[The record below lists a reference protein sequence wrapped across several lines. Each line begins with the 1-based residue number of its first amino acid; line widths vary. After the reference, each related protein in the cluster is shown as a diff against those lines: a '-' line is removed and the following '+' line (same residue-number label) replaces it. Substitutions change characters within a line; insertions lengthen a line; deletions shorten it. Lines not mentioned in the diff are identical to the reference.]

1 MSYFTPDFLIFF
13 QDLAANNNRDW
24 FHDNKKRYE
33 KSVKE
38 PFKKFVQVLIDAA
51 AEYDDKIGQIAPK
64 QAIFRIHRDIR
75 FSKDKTPYKIQSSA
89 IISPYGRSK
98 MDAPSGFYLEITP
111 EHFRIYGG
119 LYRVAKED
127 LVKVRK
133 AITQNVEEFKALYT
147 DTHFVKYFGEIHGEK
162 NKRLPKE
169 FKENLETEPLI
180 ANKQFYY
187 FTELNLDLLFDE
199 SIVNE
204 IMQRYQ
210 VMDKLSDFFRRAL
223 R

>member
-24 FHDNKKRYE
+24 FHANKKRYE

-38 PFKKFVQVLIDAA
+38 PFKNFIQALIDAA
-51 AEYDDKIGQIAPK
+51 SEYNADIGNITPK

-75 FSKDKTPYKIQSSA
+75 FSKDKTPYKIQSTA

-98 MDAPSGFYLEITP
+98 MDAPGGFYIEITP

-119 LYRVAKED
+119 LYMVSKDD
-127 LVKVRK
+127 LLKVRR
-133 AITQNVEEFKALYT
+133 AIVEKTDEFKSLYN
-147 DTHFVKYFGEIHGEK
+147 DAEFIKYFGTIQGEK
-162 NKRLPKE
+162 NKRIPKE
-169 FKENLETEPLI
+169 FKAHLEIEPLI

-187 FTELNLDLLFDE
+187 FTELDLDLLFDE
-199 SIVNE
+199 NVVSTI
-204 IMQRYQ
+204 IRRYQ
-210 VMDKLSDFFRRAL
+210 IMDKMSAFFRKAIE
-223 R
+223 

>member
-24 FHDNKKRYE
+24 FHANKKRYE
-33 KSVKE
+33 KSVRE
-38 PFKKFVQVLIDAA
+38 PFKSFVQVLIDAA
-51 AEYDDKIGQIAPK
+51 SEYNADISQIVPK

-75 FSKDKTPYKIQSSA
+75 FSKDKTPYKIQSTA

-119 LYRVAKED
+119 MYMVSKDD
-127 LVKVRK
+127 LVKVRR
-133 AITQNVEEFKALYT
+133 AIVEKPEEFKKRYSET
-147 DTHFVKYFGEIHGEK
+147 EFVKYFGEIQGEK
-162 NKRLPKE
+162 NKRIPKE
-169 FKENLETEPLI
+169 FKPHIETEALI

-187 FTELNLDLLFDE
+187 FTEFDLDLLFDE
-199 SIVNE
+199 SVINT

-210 VMDKLSDFFRRAL
+210 IMDKMSAFFRKAIE
-223 R
+223 